1 VGAIPQ
7 YRPDRE
13 IDAKKVTP
21 EKLKANLEAGG
32 ILKEQ
37 FVQHHDGVCCEE
49 LDLGSRIPNCWL

>member
-7 YRPDRE
+7 YRPDRVT
-13 IDAKKVTP
+13 DAKKFTP

-37 FVQHHDGVCCEE
+37 FAA
-49 LDLGSRIPNCWL
+49 S